1 MRGQVNASHRGMFVA
16 KLAMQMAV
24 ALFTV
29 YLAITAIT
37 PARAEEPAV
46 AHDISLLT
54 EQTFAAVNAGTTQV
68 ALTPELLSNY
78 IANRPSARLSN
89 AALDQ
94 ANALAAGT
102 FAPASIEMPP
112 LPREK
117 ALTEQ
122 LLQNYVSTIYVPT
135 DQLLEKAQHERTCL
149 AEAIYHEARGEPE
162 AGQWAVAQ
170 VILNRVKS
178 SRYPS
183 TICGVVY
190 QNASRGH
197 SCQFSFACDGAPDGG
212 GVGNI
217 IVRES
222 WVKANLIAK
231 AAYDLYSKDEL
242 QPVLP
247 STVLFYH
254 NDKVNPSWASSMRRV
269 ASIGDHIFYSAR

>member
-1 MRGQVNASHRGMFVA
+1 MNASQRSAFVL
-16 KLAMQMAV
+16 KVAMQMAIG
-24 ALFTV
+24 LFAA
-29 YLAITAIT
+29 YIGIMAIT
-37 PARAEEPAV
+37 PAHAADPAV
-46 AHDISLLT
+46 RPDIALLT

-78 IANRPSARLSN
+78 IANRPSAHLSN

-94 ANALAAGT
+94 ANALATGIFT
-102 FAPASIEMPP
+102 PASIEMPP
-112 LPREK
+112 MPREK

-122 LLQNYVSTIYVPT
+122 FLQNYVATTYVPT
-135 DQLLEKAQHERTCL
+135 DELLEKAQHERTCL

-170 VILNRVKS
+170 VILNRVNS

-183 TICGVVY
+183 TICGVVF
-190 QNASRGH
+190 QNANSGH
-197 SCQFSFACDGAPDGG
+197 GCQFSFACDGAPDGG
-212 GVGNI
+212 GIGNV

-231 AAYDLYSKDEL
+231 AAYDLYVHDEL

-247 STVLFYH
+247 ASVMFYH
-254 NDKVNPSWASSMRRV
+254 NDSVNPGWASSMRRV
-269 ASIGDHIFYSAR
+269 ASIGDHVFYSAR